1 MWHPPFPNATCLC
14 MRLSVPL
21 SVWVAVEEAG
31 RYIGGKYACSLART
45 LAQFFVAMGDFFQG
59 QEGRGREEAGRKN
72 GAPLPP

>member
-1 MWHPPFPNATCLC
+1 

-21 SVWVAVEEAG
+21 SVWVAVEAG

-59 QEGRGREEAGRKN
+59 QARKGKGKGGGRKEKRC
-72 GAPLPP
+72 PTSTMTQ

>member
-1 MWHPPFPNATCLC
+1 

-31 RYIGGKYACSLART
+31 RYIGGKYACSHVRT

-59 QEGRGREEAGRKN
+59 QEREGEGRQEGKTVPHFHSDAMMPARAS
-72 GAPLPP
+72 